1 MKKNIEKTNKSKR
14 IGQKMKELREKKGF
28 SLQQVSN
35 ELKKFNTSV
44 SAATLQRYEIGEISR
59 IPLDRVSELSKI
71 YNTTP
76 EYLMDW
82 ENNKN
87 FISEQ
92 NVNNNNPDILTFYRA
107 DVKGLTEDEKEEL
120 KKDLEKYTDFLL
132 QKIKE
137 KNKK

>member
-1 MKKNIEKTNKSKR
+1 MNKDDKKKAMGIFIRNRRKELKITQDELAKLTGYSDRSSIAKIEKGVVDLS
-14 IGQKMKELREKKGF
+14 Q
-28 SLQQVSN
+28 
-35 ELKKFNTSV
+35 
-44 SAATLQRYEIGEISR
+44 
-59 IPLDRVSELSKI
+59 SKI
-71 YNTTP
+71 IDFSKALNVTP
-76 EYLMDW
+76 TQIINA
-82 ENNKN
+82 ENSWGLDNKN

-92 NVNNNNPDILTFYRA
+92 NINNNNPDILTFYRA

>member
-1 MKKNIEKTNKSKR
+1 MNKDDKKKAMGIFIRNRRKELKITQDELAKLTGYSDRSSIAKIEKGVVDLS
-14 IGQKMKELREKKGF
+14 Q
-28 SLQQVSN
+28 
-35 ELKKFNTSV
+35 
-44 SAATLQRYEIGEISR
+44 
-59 IPLDRVSELSKI
+59 SKI
-71 YNTTP
+71 IDFSKALNVTP
-76 EYLMDW
+76 TQIINA
-82 ENNKN
+82 ENLWGLDNKN

>member
-1 MKKNIEKTNKSKR
+1 MNKDDNKIAMGIFIRNRRKELKITQDELAKLTGYSDRSSIAKIEKGIVDLS
-14 IGQKMKELREKKGF
+14 Q
-28 SLQQVSN
+28 
-35 ELKKFNTSV
+35 
-44 SAATLQRYEIGEISR
+44 
-59 IPLDRVSELSKI
+59 SKI
-71 YNTTP
+71 IDFSKALNVTP
-76 EYLMDW
+76 TQIINA
-82 ENNKN
+82 ENSWGLDNKN

>member
-1 MKKNIEKTNKSKR
+1 MNKDDKKKAMGIFIRNRRKELKITQDELAKLTGYSDRSSIAKIEKGIVDLS
-14 IGQKMKELREKKGF
+14 Q
-28 SLQQVSN
+28 
-35 ELKKFNTSV
+35 
-44 SAATLQRYEIGEISR
+44 
-59 IPLDRVSELSKI
+59 SKI
-71 YNTTP
+71 IDFSKALNVTP
-76 EYLMDW
+76 TQIINA
-82 ENNKN
+82 ENSWGLDNKN

-92 NVNNNNPDILTFYRA
+92 NINNNNPDILTFYRA

>member
-1 MKKNIEKTNKSKR
+1 MNKDDKKIAMGIFIRNRRKELKITQDELAKLTGYSDRSSIAKIEKGIVDLS
-14 IGQKMKELREKKGF
+14 Q
-28 SLQQVSN
+28 
-35 ELKKFNTSV
+35 
-44 SAATLQRYEIGEISR
+44 
-59 IPLDRVSELSKI
+59 SKI
-71 YNTTP
+71 IDFSKALNVTP
-76 EYLMDW
+76 TQIINA
-82 ENNKN
+82 ENSWGLDNKN

-107 DVKGLTEDEKEEL
+107 EDEKEEL

>member
-1 MKKNIEKTNKSKR
+1 MNKDDKKKAMGIFIRNRRKELKITQDELAKLTGYSDRSSIAKIEKGVVDLS
-14 IGQKMKELREKKGF
+14 Q
-28 SLQQVSN
+28 
-35 ELKKFNTSV
+35 
-44 SAATLQRYEIGEISR
+44 
-59 IPLDRVSELSKI
+59 SKI
-71 YNTTP
+71 IDFSKALNVTP
-76 EYLMDW
+76 TQIINA
-82 ENNKN
+82 ENSWGLDNKN

>member
-1 MKKNIEKTNKSKR
+1 MNKDDKKKAMGIFIRNRRKELKITQDELAKLTGYSDRSSIAKIEKGVVDLS
-14 IGQKMKELREKKGF
+14 Q
-28 SLQQVSN
+28 
-35 ELKKFNTSV
+35 
-44 SAATLQRYEIGEISR
+44 
-59 IPLDRVSELSKI
+59 SKI
-71 YNTTP
+71 IDFSKALNVTP
-76 EYLMDW
+76 TQITNA
-82 ENNKN
+82 ENSWGLDNKN

-92 NVNNNNPDILTFYRA
+92 NINNNNPDILTFYRA

>member
-1 MKKNIEKTNKSKR
+1 MNKDDKKKAMGIFIRNRRKELKITQDELAKLTGYSDRSSIAKIEKGVVDLS
-14 IGQKMKELREKKGF
+14 Q
-28 SLQQVSN
+28 
-35 ELKKFNTSV
+35 
-44 SAATLQRYEIGEISR
+44 
-59 IPLDRVSELSKI
+59 SKI
-71 YNTTP
+71 IDFSKALNVTP
-76 EYLMDW
+76 TQIINA
-82 ENNKN
+82 ENSWGLDNKN

-92 NVNNNNPDILTFYRA
+92 NVNNNNNPDILTFYRA

>member
-1 MKKNIEKTNKSKR
+1 MNKDDKKKAMGIFIKNRRKELKITQDELAKLTGYSDRSSIAKIEKGVVDLS
-14 IGQKMKELREKKGF
+14 Q
-28 SLQQVSN
+28 
-35 ELKKFNTSV
+35 
-44 SAATLQRYEIGEISR
+44 
-59 IPLDRVSELSKI
+59 SKI
-71 YNTTP
+71 IDFSKALNVTP
-76 EYLMDW
+76 TQIINA
-82 ENNKN
+82 ENSWGLDNKN

-92 NVNNNNPDILTFYRA
+92 NINNNNPDILTFYRA